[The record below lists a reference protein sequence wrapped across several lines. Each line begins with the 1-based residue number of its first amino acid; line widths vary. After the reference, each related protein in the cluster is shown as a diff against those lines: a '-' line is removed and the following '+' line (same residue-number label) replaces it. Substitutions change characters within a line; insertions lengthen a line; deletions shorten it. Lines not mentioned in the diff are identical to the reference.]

1 MKKVVKFGGSSLA
14 SAEQFKKVGDI
25 IRADEGRRYVVPSAP
40 GKRNSADTKV
50 TDMLYDCYRT
60 AVAGRDFKKKLQ
72 NIKARYQ
79 EIIDGLNLSLDLSPE
94 FEKIAENFAAAA
106 GEDYAASRGEY
117 LNGIVMANYLGYT
130 YIDSAEV
137 ICFDENGNFLA
148 DKTDEVLSKAK
159 IEHDTGHITAD
170 VLQTKDVNGNVF
182 HEWYNQDI
190 LEPYFPKDIC
200 SHIDEENL
208 KYGYP
213 LYASQSMWY
222 YNTKAFPD
230 GQPIHSWWEIIEKN
244 EDGTQKYRLFTKEI
258 GQESAYL
265 SLFASFINNAD
276 EMAQSYKDTYGK
288 VLEYT
293 YDASD
298 FNFEVPEKNAGVEYL
313 WRFSQA
319 EMTFIGDGDELV
331 LAVHNSTADEPALC
345 LASAGKIGNRDESGY
360 NIAWCLNLEPY
371 TALLNLES
379 LFIAKGT
386 NSPAGARLFVRYI
399 TGGADG
405 QSEGMKPFKKEG
417 NWPVRDDVEDK
428 KNPAKLSELG
438 ARANDLSA
446 IYYIYPDVQDMWTY
460 WLSKNP
466 KMK

>member
-1 MKKVVKFGGSSLA
+1 MKMKKFFALLLSLSMVLSLA
-14 SAEQFKKVGDI
+14 ACGSKGNSNDSQTDGETASDLHLGYDINTGENHYGPYYDEWSDKTDEELFEEALKEDTTINVYATSSKMMKVE
-25 IRADEGRRYVVPSAP
+25 EGFEAAYP
-40 GKRNSADTKV
+40 G
-50 TDMLYDCYRT
+50 
-60 AVAGRDFKKKLQ
+60 
-72 NIKARYQ
+72 
-79 EIIDGLNLSLDLSPE
+79 LDLVVS
-94 FEKIAENFAAAA
+94 
-106 GEDYAASRGEY
+106 D
-117 LNGIVMANYLGYT
+117 L
-130 YIDSAEV
+130 
-137 ICFDENGNFLA
+137 
-148 DKTDEVLSKAK
+148 KTDEVLSKAK
-159 IEHDTGHITAD
+159 IEHDTGNITAD

-190 LEPYFPKDIC
+190 LEPYYPKDIC
-200 SHIDEENL
+200 SHIDEGYL

-288 VLEYT
+288 DLEYT
-293 YDASD
+293 YDASSFD
-298 FNFEVPEKNAGVEYL
+298 FEVPENNAGVEYL

-319 EMTFIGDGDELV
+319 KMTFISDGDELV
-331 LAVHNSTADEPALC
+331 LAVHNSTAEDPALC

-360 NIAWCLNLEPY
+360 DIAWCLNLEPY
-371 TALLNLES
+371 TALLNLEC

-386 NSPAGARLFVRYI
+386 NSPAGARLFIRYV

-405 QSEGMKPFKKEG
+405 KSEGMKPFKKEG
-417 NWPVRDDVEDK
+417 NWPIRDDVEDK
-428 KNPAKLSELG
+428 KNPAELTELG

-446 IYYIYPDVQDMWTY
+446 IYDIYLDVQEMWTY
-460 WLSKNP
+460 GLSQNL

>member
-1 MKKVVKFGGSSLA
+1 MKMKKFFALLLSLSMVLSLA
-14 SAEQFKKVGDI
+14 ACGSKGNSNDSQTDGETASDLHLGYDINTGENHYGPYYDEWSDKTDEELFEEALKEDTTINVYATSSKMMKVE
-25 IRADEGRRYVVPSAP
+25 EGFEAAYP
-40 GKRNSADTKV
+40 G
-50 TDMLYDCYRT
+50 
-60 AVAGRDFKKKLQ
+60 
-72 NIKARYQ
+72 
-79 EIIDGLNLSLDLSPE
+79 LDLVVS
-94 FEKIAENFAAAA
+94 
-106 GEDYAASRGEY
+106 D
-117 LNGIVMANYLGYT
+117 L
-130 YIDSAEV
+130 
-137 ICFDENGNFLA
+137 
-148 DKTDEVLSKAK
+148 KTDEVLSKAK
-159 IEHDTGHITAD
+159 IEHDTGNITAD

-190 LEPYFPKDIC
+190 LEPYYPKDIC
-200 SHIDEENL
+200 SHIDEGYL

-288 VLEYT
+288 DLEYT
-293 YDASD
+293 YDASSFD
-298 FNFEVPEKNAGVEYL
+298 FEVPENNAGVEYL

-319 EMTFIGDGDELV
+319 KMTFISDGDELV
-331 LAVHNSTADEPALC
+331 LAVQNSTAEDPALC

-360 NIAWCLNLEPY
+360 DIAWCLNLEPY
-371 TALLNLES
+371 TALLNLEC

-386 NSPAGARLFVRYI
+386 NSPAGARLFIRYV

-405 QSEGMKPFKKEG
+405 KSEGMKPFKKEG

-428 KNPAKLSELG
+428 KNPAQLTELG

-446 IYYIYPDVQDMWTY
+446 IYDIYLDVQEMWTY
-460 WLSKNP
+460 WLSQNL

>member
-1 MKKVVKFGGSSLA
+1 MKMKKFFALLLSLSMVLSLA
-14 SAEQFKKVGDI
+14 ACGSKGNSNDSQTDGETASDLHLGYDINTGENHYGPYYDEWSDKTDEELFEEALKEDTTINVYATSSKMMKVE
-25 IRADEGRRYVVPSAP
+25 EGFEAAYP
-40 GKRNSADTKV
+40 G
-50 TDMLYDCYRT
+50 
-60 AVAGRDFKKKLQ
+60 
-72 NIKARYQ
+72 
-79 EIIDGLNLSLDLSPE
+79 LDLVVS
-94 FEKIAENFAAAA
+94 
-106 GEDYAASRGEY
+106 D
-117 LNGIVMANYLGYT
+117 L
-130 YIDSAEV
+130 
-137 ICFDENGNFLA
+137 
-148 DKTDEVLSKAK
+148 KTDEVLSKAK
-159 IEHDTGHITAD
+159 IEHDTGNITAD
-170 VLQTKDVNGNVF
+170 VLQTKDVNGNGF

-200 SHIDEENL
+200 SHIDEGYL

-288 VLEYT
+288 DLEYT
-293 YDASD
+293 YDASSFD
-298 FNFEVPEKNAGVEYL
+298 FEVPENNAGVEYL

-319 EMTFIGDGDELV
+319 KMTFISDGDELV
-331 LAVHNSTADEPALC
+331 LAVHNSTAEDPALC

-360 NIAWCLNLEPY
+360 DIAWCLNLEPY
-371 TALLNLES
+371 TALLNLEC

-386 NSPAGARLFVRYI
+386 NSPAGARLFIRYV

-405 QSEGMKPFKKEG
+405 KSEGMKPFKKEG

-428 KNPAKLSELG
+428 KNPAELTELG

-446 IYYIYPDVQDMWTY
+446 IYDIYLDVQEMWTY
-460 WLSKNP
+460 WLSQNL

>member
-1 MKKVVKFGGSSLA
+1 MKMKKFFALLLSLSMVLSLA
-14 SAEQFKKVGDI
+14 ACGSKGNSNDSQTDGETASDLHLGYDINTGENHYGPYYDEWSDKTDEELYEEALKEDTTINVYATSSKMLKVE
-25 IRADEGRRYVVPSAP
+25 EGFEAAYP
-40 GKRNSADTKV
+40 G
-50 TDMLYDCYRT
+50 
-60 AVAGRDFKKKLQ
+60 
-72 NIKARYQ
+72 
-79 EIIDGLNLSLDLSPE
+79 LDLVVS
-94 FEKIAENFAAAA
+94 
-106 GEDYAASRGEY
+106 D
-117 LNGIVMANYLGYT
+117 L
-130 YIDSAEV
+130 
-137 ICFDENGNFLA
+137 
-148 DKTDEVLSKAK
+148 KTDEVLSKAK
-159 IEHDTGHITAD
+159 IEHDTGNITAD

-190 LEPYFPKDIC
+190 LEPYYPKDIC
-200 SHIDEENL
+200 SHIDEGYL

-230 GQPIHSWWEIIEKN
+230 GQPIHSWWEIIEKKD
-244 EDGTQKYRLFTKEI
+244 DGTQKYRLFTKEI

-288 VLEYT
+288 DLEYT
-293 YDASD
+293 YDASSFD
-298 FNFEVPEKNAGVEYL
+298 FEVPENNAGVEYL

-319 EMTFIGDGDELV
+319 KMTFISDGDELV
-331 LAVHNSTADEPALC
+331 LAVHNSTAEDPALC

-360 NIAWCLNLEPY
+360 DIAWCLNLEPY
-371 TALLNLES
+371 TALLNLEC

-386 NSPAGARLFVRYI
+386 NSPAGARLFIRYV

-405 QSEGMKPFKKEG
+405 KSEGMKPFKKEG
-417 NWPVRDDVEDK
+417 NWPIRDDVEDK
-428 KNPAKLSELG
+428 KNPAELTELG

-446 IYYIYPDVQDMWTY
+446 IYDIYLDVQEMWTY
-460 WLSKNP
+460 WLSQNL

>member
-1 MKKVVKFGGSSLA
+1 MKMKKFFALLLSLSMVLSLA
-14 SAEQFKKVGDI
+14 ACGSKGNSNDSQTDGETASDLHLGYDLNTGENHYGPYYDDWSDKTDEELFEEALKEDTTINVYATSSKMMKVE
-25 IRADEGRRYVVPSAP
+25 EGFEAAYP
-40 GKRNSADTKV
+40 G
-50 TDMLYDCYRT
+50 
-60 AVAGRDFKKKLQ
+60 
-72 NIKARYQ
+72 
-79 EIIDGLNLSLDLSPE
+79 LDLVVS
-94 FEKIAENFAAAA
+94 
-106 GEDYAASRGEY
+106 D
-117 LNGIVMANYLGYT
+117 L
-130 YIDSAEV
+130 
-137 ICFDENGNFLA
+137 
-148 DKTDEVLSKAK
+148 KTDEVLSKAK
-159 IEHDTGHITAD
+159 IEHDTGNITAD

-190 LEPYFPKDIC
+190 LEPYYPKDIC
-200 SHIDEENL
+200 SHIDEGYL

-288 VLEYT
+288 DLEYT
-293 YDASD
+293 YDASSFD
-298 FNFEVPEKNAGVEYL
+298 FEVPENNAGVEYL

-319 EMTFIGDGDELV
+319 KMTFISDGDELV
-331 LAVHNSTADEPALC
+331 LAVHNSTAEDPALC

-360 NIAWCLNLEPY
+360 DIAWCLNLEPY
-371 TALLNLES
+371 TALLNLEC

-386 NSPAGARLFVRYI
+386 NSPAGARLFIRYV

-405 QSEGMKPFKKEG
+405 KSEGMKPFKKEG

-428 KNPAKLSELG
+428 KNPAQLTELG

-446 IYYIYPDVQDMWTY
+446 IYDIYLDVQEMWTY
-460 WLSKNP
+460 WLSQNL

>member
-1 MKKVVKFGGSSLA
+1 MKMKKFFALLLSLSMVLSLA
-14 SAEQFKKVGDI
+14 ACGSKGNSNDSQTDGETASDLHLGYDLNTGENHYGPYYDEWSDKTDEELFEEALKEDTTINVYATSSKMMKVE
-25 IRADEGRRYVVPSAP
+25 EGFEAAYP
-40 GKRNSADTKV
+40 G
-50 TDMLYDCYRT
+50 
-60 AVAGRDFKKKLQ
+60 
-72 NIKARYQ
+72 
-79 EIIDGLNLSLDLSPE
+79 LDLVVS
-94 FEKIAENFAAAA
+94 
-106 GEDYAASRGEY
+106 D
-117 LNGIVMANYLGYT
+117 L
-130 YIDSAEV
+130 
-137 ICFDENGNFLA
+137 
-148 DKTDEVLSKAK
+148 KTDEVLSKAK
-159 IEHDTGHITAD
+159 IEHDTGNITAD

-200 SHIDEENL
+200 SHIDEGYL

-288 VLEYT
+288 DLEYT
-293 YDASD
+293 YDASSFD
-298 FNFEVPEKNAGVEYL
+298 FEVPENNAGVEYL

-319 EMTFIGDGDELV
+319 KMTFISDGDELV
-331 LAVHNSTADEPALC
+331 LAVHNSTAEDPALC

-360 NIAWCLNLEPY
+360 DIAWCLNLEPY
-371 TALLNLES
+371 TALLNLEC

-386 NSPAGARLFVRYI
+386 NSPAGARLFIRYV

-405 QSEGMKPFKKEG
+405 KSEGMKPFKKEG

-428 KNPAKLSELG
+428 KNPAQLTELG

-446 IYYIYPDVQDMWTY
+446 IYDIYLDVQEMWTY
-460 WLSKNP
+460 WLSQNL

>member
-1 MKKVVKFGGSSLA
+1 MKMKKFFALLLSLSMVLSLA
-14 SAEQFKKVGDI
+14 ACGSKGNSNDSQTDGETASNLHLGYDLNTGENHYGPYYDEWSDKTDEELFEEALKEDTTINVYATSSKMMKVE
-25 IRADEGRRYVVPSAP
+25 EGFEAAYP
-40 GKRNSADTKV
+40 G
-50 TDMLYDCYRT
+50 
-60 AVAGRDFKKKLQ
+60 
-72 NIKARYQ
+72 
-79 EIIDGLNLSLDLSPE
+79 LDLVVS
-94 FEKIAENFAAAA
+94 
-106 GEDYAASRGEY
+106 D
-117 LNGIVMANYLGYT
+117 L
-130 YIDSAEV
+130 
-137 ICFDENGNFLA
+137 
-148 DKTDEVLSKAK
+148 KTDEVLSKAK
-159 IEHDTGHITAD
+159 IEHDTGNITAD

-190 LEPYFPKDIC
+190 LEPYYPKDIC
-200 SHIDEENL
+200 SHIDEGYL

-288 VLEYT
+288 DLEYT
-293 YDASD
+293 YDASSFD
-298 FNFEVPEKNAGVEYL
+298 FEVPENNAGVEYL

-319 EMTFIGDGDELV
+319 KMTFISDGDELV
-331 LAVHNSTADEPALC
+331 LAVHNSTAEDPALC

-360 NIAWCLNLEPY
+360 DIAWCLNLEPY
-371 TALLNLES
+371 TALLNLEC

-386 NSPAGARLFVRYI
+386 NSPAGARLFIRYV

-405 QSEGMKPFKKEG
+405 KSEGMKPFKKEG

-428 KNPAKLSELG
+428 KNPAQLTELG

-446 IYYIYPDVQDMWTY
+446 IYDIYLDVQEMWTY
-460 WLSKNP
+460 WLSQNL

>member
-1 MKKVVKFGGSSLA
+1 MKMKKFFALLLSLSMVLSLA
-14 SAEQFKKVGDI
+14 ACGSKGNSNDSQTNGETASDLHLGYDLNTGENHYGPYYDEWSDKTDEELFEEALKEDTTINVYATSSKMMKVE
-25 IRADEGRRYVVPSAP
+25 EGFEAAYP
-40 GKRNSADTKV
+40 G
-50 TDMLYDCYRT
+50 
-60 AVAGRDFKKKLQ
+60 
-72 NIKARYQ
+72 
-79 EIIDGLNLSLDLSPE
+79 LDLVVS
-94 FEKIAENFAAAA
+94 
-106 GEDYAASRGEY
+106 D
-117 LNGIVMANYLGYT
+117 L
-130 YIDSAEV
+130 
-137 ICFDENGNFLA
+137 
-148 DKTDEVLSKAK
+148 KTDEVLSKAK
-159 IEHDTGHITAD
+159 IEHDTGNITAD

-190 LEPYFPKDIC
+190 LEPYYPKDIC
-200 SHIDEENL
+200 SHIDEGYL

-288 VLEYT
+288 DLEYT
-293 YDASD
+293 YDASSFD
-298 FNFEVPEKNAGVEYL
+298 FEVPENNAGVEYL

-319 EMTFIGDGDELV
+319 KMTFISDGDELV
-331 LAVHNSTADEPALC
+331 LAVHNSTAEDPALC

-360 NIAWCLNLEPY
+360 DIAWCLNLEPY
-371 TALLNLES
+371 TALLNLEC

-386 NSPAGARLFVRYI
+386 NSPAGARLFIRYV

-405 QSEGMKPFKKEG
+405 KSEGMKPFKKEG

-428 KNPAKLSELG
+428 KNPAQLTELG

-446 IYYIYPDVQDMWTY
+446 IYDIYLDVQEMWTY
-460 WLSKNP
+460 WLSQNL

>member
-1 MKKVVKFGGSSLA
+1 MKMKKFFALLLSLSMVLSLA
-14 SAEQFKKVGDI
+14 ACGSKGNSNDSQTDGETASDLHLGYDINTGENHYGPYYDEWSDKTDEELFEEALKEDTTINVYATSSKMMKVE
-25 IRADEGRRYVVPSAP
+25 EGFEAAYP
-40 GKRNSADTKV
+40 G
-50 TDMLYDCYRT
+50 
-60 AVAGRDFKKKLQ
+60 
-72 NIKARYQ
+72 
-79 EIIDGLNLSLDLSPE
+79 LDLVVS
-94 FEKIAENFAAAA
+94 
-106 GEDYAASRGEY
+106 D
-117 LNGIVMANYLGYT
+117 L
-130 YIDSAEV
+130 
-137 ICFDENGNFLA
+137 
-148 DKTDEVLSKAK
+148 KTDEVLSKAK

-200 SHIDEENL
+200 SHIDEGYL

-288 VLEYT
+288 DLEYT
-293 YDASD
+293 YDASSFD
-298 FNFEVPEKNAGVEYL
+298 FEVPENNAGVEYL

-319 EMTFIGDGDELV
+319 KMTFISDGDELV
-331 LAVHNSTADEPALC
+331 LAVHNSTAEDPALC

-360 NIAWCLNLEPY
+360 DIAWCLNLEPY
-371 TALLNLES
+371 TALLNLEC

-386 NSPAGARLFVRYI
+386 NSPAGARLFIRYV

-405 QSEGMKPFKKEG
+405 KSEGMKPFKKEG

>member
-1 MKKVVKFGGSSLA
+1 MKMKKFFALLLSLSMVLSLA
-14 SAEQFKKVGDI
+14 ACGSKGNSNDSQTDGETASDLHLGYDLNTGENHYGPYYDEWSDKTDEELFEEALKEDTTINVYATSSKMMKVE
-25 IRADEGRRYVVPSAP
+25 EGFEAAYP
-40 GKRNSADTKV
+40 G
-50 TDMLYDCYRT
+50 
-60 AVAGRDFKKKLQ
+60 
-72 NIKARYQ
+72 
-79 EIIDGLNLSLDLSPE
+79 LDLVVS
-94 FEKIAENFAAAA
+94 
-106 GEDYAASRGEY
+106 D
-117 LNGIVMANYLGYT
+117 L
-130 YIDSAEV
+130 
-137 ICFDENGNFLA
+137 
-148 DKTDEVLSKAK
+148 KTDEVLSKAK
-159 IEHDTGHITAD
+159 IEHDTGNITAD

-190 LEPYFPKDIC
+190 LEPYYPKDIC
-200 SHIDEENL
+200 SHIDEGYL

-230 GQPIHSWWEIIEKN
+230 GQPIHSWWEIIEKKD
-244 EDGTQKYRLFTKEI
+244 DGTQKYRLFTKEI

-288 VLEYT
+288 DLEYT
-293 YDASD
+293 YDASSFD
-298 FNFEVPEKNAGVEYL
+298 FEVPENNAGVEYL

-319 EMTFIGDGDELV
+319 KMTFISDGDELV
-331 LAVHNSTADEPALC
+331 LAVHNSTAEDPALC

-360 NIAWCLNLEPY
+360 DIAWCLNLEPY
-371 TALLNLES
+371 TALLNLEC

-386 NSPAGARLFVRYI
+386 NSPAGARLFIRYV

-405 QSEGMKPFKKEG
+405 KSEGMKPFKKEG
-417 NWPVRDDVEDK
+417 NWPIRDDVEDK
-428 KNPAKLSELG
+428 KNPAELTELG

-446 IYYIYPDVQDMWTY
+446 IYDIYLDVQEMWTY
-460 WLSKNP
+460 WLSQNL

>member
-1 MKKVVKFGGSSLA
+1 MKMKKFFALLLSLSMVLSLA
-14 SAEQFKKVGDI
+14 ACGSKGNSNDSQTDGETASDLHLGYDINTGENHYGPYYDEWSDKTDEELFEEALKEDTTINVYATSSKMMKVE
-25 IRADEGRRYVVPSAP
+25 EGFEAAYP
-40 GKRNSADTKV
+40 G
-50 TDMLYDCYRT
+50 
-60 AVAGRDFKKKLQ
+60 
-72 NIKARYQ
+72 
-79 EIIDGLNLSLDLSPE
+79 LDLVVS
-94 FEKIAENFAAAA
+94 
-106 GEDYAASRGEY
+106 D
-117 LNGIVMANYLGYT
+117 L
-130 YIDSAEV
+130 
-137 ICFDENGNFLA
+137 
-148 DKTDEVLSKAK
+148 KTDEVLSKAK
-159 IEHDTGHITAD
+159 IEHDTGNITAD

-190 LEPYFPKDIC
+190 LEPYYPKDIC
-200 SHIDEENL
+200 SHIDEGYL

-288 VLEYT
+288 DLEYT
-293 YDASD
+293 YDASSFD
-298 FNFEVPEKNAGVEYL
+298 FEVPENNAGVEYL

-319 EMTFIGDGDELV
+319 KMTFISDGDELV
-331 LAVHNSTADEPALC
+331 LAVHNTTAEDPALC

-360 NIAWCLNLEPY
+360 DIAWCLNLEPY
-371 TALLNLES
+371 TALLNLEC

-386 NSPAGARLFVRYI
+386 NSPAGARLFIRYV

-405 QSEGMKPFKKEG
+405 KSEGMKPFKKEG

-428 KNPAKLSELG
+428 KNPAQLTELG

-446 IYYIYPDVQDMWTY
+446 IYDIYLDVQEMWTY
-460 WLSKNP
+460 WLSQNL

>member
-1 MKKVVKFGGSSLA
+1 MKMKKFFALLLSLSMVLSLA
-14 SAEQFKKVGDI
+14 ACGSKGNSNDSQTDGETASDLHLGYDINTGENHYGPYYDEWSDKTDEELFEEALKEDTTINVYATSSKMMKVE
-25 IRADEGRRYVVPSAP
+25 EGFEAAYP
-40 GKRNSADTKV
+40 G
-50 TDMLYDCYRT
+50 
-60 AVAGRDFKKKLQ
+60 
-72 NIKARYQ
+72 
-79 EIIDGLNLSLDLSPE
+79 LDLVVS
-94 FEKIAENFAAAA
+94 
-106 GEDYAASRGEY
+106 D
-117 LNGIVMANYLGYT
+117 L
-130 YIDSAEV
+130 
-137 ICFDENGNFLA
+137 
-148 DKTDEVLSKAK
+148 KTDEVLSKAK
-159 IEHDTGHITAD
+159 IEHDTGNITAD

-190 LEPYFPKDIC
+190 LEPYYPKDIC
-200 SHIDEENL
+200 SHIDEGYL

-288 VLEYT
+288 DLEYT
-293 YDASD
+293 YDASSFD
-298 FNFEVPEKNAGVEYL
+298 FEVPENNAGVEYL

-319 EMTFIGDGDELV
+319 KMTFISDGDELV
-331 LAVHNSTADEPALC
+331 LAVHNSTAEDPALC

-360 NIAWCLNLEPY
+360 DIAWCLNLEPY
-371 TALLNLES
+371 TALLNLEC

-386 NSPAGARLFVRYI
+386 NSPAGARLFIRYV

-405 QSEGMKPFKKEG
+405 KSEGMKPFKKEG

-428 KNPAKLSELG
+428 KNPAQLTELG

-446 IYYIYPDVQDMWTY
+446 LYDIYLDVQEMWTY
-460 WLSKNP
+460 WLSQNL

>member
-1 MKKVVKFGGSSLA
+1 MKMKKFFALLLSLSMVLSLA
-14 SAEQFKKVGDI
+14 ACGSKGNSNDSQTDGETASDLHLGYDINTGENHYGPYYDEWSDKTDEELFEEALKEDTTINVYATSSKMMKVE
-25 IRADEGRRYVVPSAP
+25 EGFEAAYP
-40 GKRNSADTKV
+40 G
-50 TDMLYDCYRT
+50 
-60 AVAGRDFKKKLQ
+60 
-72 NIKARYQ
+72 
-79 EIIDGLNLSLDLSPE
+79 LDLVVS
-94 FEKIAENFAAAA
+94 
-106 GEDYAASRGEY
+106 D
-117 LNGIVMANYLGYT
+117 L
-130 YIDSAEV
+130 
-137 ICFDENGNFLA
+137 
-148 DKTDEVLSKAK
+148 KTDEVLSKAK
-159 IEHDTGHITAD
+159 IEHDTGNITAD

-190 LEPYFPKDIC
+190 LEPYYPKDIC
-200 SHIDEENL
+200 SHIDEGYL

-230 GQPIHSWWEIIEKN
+230 GQPIHSWWEILEKN

-288 VLEYT
+288 DLEYT
-293 YDASD
+293 YDASSFD
-298 FNFEVPEKNAGVEYL
+298 FEVPENNAGVEYL

-319 EMTFIGDGDELV
+319 KMTFISDGDELV
-331 LAVHNSTADEPALC
+331 LAVHNSTAEDPALC

-360 NIAWCLNLEPY
+360 DIAWCLNLEPY
-371 TALLNLES
+371 TALLNLEC

-386 NSPAGARLFVRYI
+386 NSPAGARLFIRYV

-405 QSEGMKPFKKEG
+405 KSEGMKPFKKEG
-417 NWPVRDDVEDK
+417 NWPIRDDVEDK
-428 KNPAKLSELG
+428 KNPAELTELG

-446 IYYIYPDVQDMWTY
+446 IYDIYLDVQEMWTY
-460 WLSKNP
+460 WLSQNL

>member
-1 MKKVVKFGGSSLA
+1 MKMKKFFALLLSLSMVLSLA
-14 SAEQFKKVGDI
+14 ACGSKGNSNDSQTDNETASDLHLGYDINTGENHYGPYYDEWSDKTDEELFEEALKEDTTINVYATSSKMMKVE
-25 IRADEGRRYVVPSAP
+25 EGFEAAYP
-40 GKRNSADTKV
+40 G
-50 TDMLYDCYRT
+50 
-60 AVAGRDFKKKLQ
+60 
-72 NIKARYQ
+72 
-79 EIIDGLNLSLDLSPE
+79 LDLVVS
-94 FEKIAENFAAAA
+94 
-106 GEDYAASRGEY
+106 D
-117 LNGIVMANYLGYT
+117 L
-130 YIDSAEV
+130 
-137 ICFDENGNFLA
+137 
-148 DKTDEVLSKAK
+148 KTDEVLSKAK
-159 IEHDTGHITAD
+159 IEHDTGNITAD

-190 LEPYFPKDIC
+190 LEPYYPKDIC
-200 SHIDEENL
+200 SHIDEGYL

-288 VLEYT
+288 DLEYT
-293 YDASD
+293 YDASSFD
-298 FNFEVPEKNAGVEYL
+298 FEVPENNAGVEYL

-319 EMTFIGDGDELV
+319 KMTFISDGDELV
-331 LAVHNSTADEPALC
+331 LAVHNSTAEDPALC

-360 NIAWCLNLEPY
+360 DIAWCLNLEPY
-371 TALLNLES
+371 TALLNLEC

-386 NSPAGARLFVRYI
+386 NSPAGARLFIRYV

-405 QSEGMKPFKKEG
+405 KSEGMKPFKKEG
-417 NWPVRDDVEDK
+417 NWPIRDDVEDK
-428 KNPAKLSELG
+428 KNPAELTELG

-446 IYYIYPDVQDMWTY
+446 IYDIYLDVQEMWTY
-460 WLSKNP
+460 WLSQNL

>member
-1 MKKVVKFGGSSLA
+1 MKMKKFFALLLSLSMVLSLA
-14 SAEQFKKVGDI
+14 ACGSKGNSNDSQTDGETASDLHLGYDINTGENHYGPYYDEWSDKTDEELFEEALKEDTTINVYATSSKMMKVE
-25 IRADEGRRYVVPSAP
+25 EGFEAAYP
-40 GKRNSADTKV
+40 G
-50 TDMLYDCYRT
+50 
-60 AVAGRDFKKKLQ
+60 
-72 NIKARYQ
+72 
-79 EIIDGLNLSLDLSPE
+79 LDLVVS
-94 FEKIAENFAAAA
+94 
-106 GEDYAASRGEY
+106 D
-117 LNGIVMANYLGYT
+117 L
-130 YIDSAEV
+130 
-137 ICFDENGNFLA
+137 
-148 DKTDEVLSKAK
+148 KTDEVLSKAK
-159 IEHDTGHITAD
+159 IEHDTGNITAD

-190 LEPYFPKDIC
+190 LEPYYPKDIC
-200 SHIDEENL
+200 SHIDEGYL

-222 YNTKAFPD
+222 YNTKAVPD

-288 VLEYT
+288 DLEYT
-293 YDASD
+293 YDASSFD
-298 FNFEVPEKNAGVEYL
+298 FEVPENNAGVEYL

-319 EMTFIGDGDELV
+319 KMTFISDGDELV
-331 LAVHNSTADEPALC
+331 LAVHNSTAEDPALC

-360 NIAWCLNLEPY
+360 DIAWCLNLEPY
-371 TALLNLES
+371 TALLNLEC

-386 NSPAGARLFVRYI
+386 NSPAGARLFIRYV

-405 QSEGMKPFKKEG
+405 KSEGMKPFKKEG

-428 KNPAKLSELG
+428 KNPAQLTELG

-446 IYYIYPDVQDMWTY
+446 IYDIYLDVQEMWTY
-460 WLSKNP
+460 WLSQNL

>member
-1 MKKVVKFGGSSLA
+1 MKMKKFFALLLSLSMVLSLA
-14 SAEQFKKVGDI
+14 ACGSKDNSNDSQTDGETASDLHLGYDINSGESFYGPYYDEWSDKTDEELYEEALKEDTTINVYATSSKMLKVEESFEK
-25 IRADEGRRYVVPSAP
+25 AYP
-40 GKRNSADTKV
+40 G
-50 TDMLYDCYRT
+50 
-60 AVAGRDFKKKLQ
+60 
-72 NIKARYQ
+72 
-79 EIIDGLNLSLDLSPE
+79 LDLVVSDLD
-94 FEKIAENFAAAA
+94 N
-106 GEDYAASRGEY
+106 
-117 LNGIVMANYLGYT
+117 
-130 YIDSAEV
+130 
-137 ICFDENGNFLA
+137 
-148 DKTDEVLSKAK
+148 DEVLSKAK
-159 IEHDTGHITAD
+159 IEHETGNITAD

-190 LEPYFPKDIC
+190 LEPYYPKDIC
-200 SHIDEENL
+200 SHIDEGNL

-213 LYASQSMWY
+213 LYASQSMWF
-222 YNTKAFPD
+222 YNTAAFPD

-258 GQESAYL
+258 GQETAYL

-288 VLEYT
+288 DLEYT
-293 YDASD
+293 YDASSFD
-298 FNFEVPEKNAGVEYL
+298 FDVPENNAGVEYL

-331 LAVHNSTADEPALC
+331 LAVHNSTAEDPALC

-360 NIAWCLNLEPY
+360 DIAWCLNLTPY
-371 TALLNLES
+371 TALLNLEC

-386 NSPAGARLFVRYI
+386 NSPAGARLFIRYI

-405 QSEGMKPFKKEG
+405 KSEGMKPFKKEG

-428 KNPAKLSELG
+428 KNPAKLTELG

-446 IYYIYPDVQDMWTY
+446 IYDIYPDVQDMWTY
-460 WLSKNP
+460 WLSQNP

>member
-1 MKKVVKFGGSSLA
+1 MKMKKFFALLLSLSMVLSLA
-14 SAEQFKKVGDI
+14 ACGSKGNSNDSQTDGETASDLHLGYDINTGENHYGPYYDEWSDKTDEELFEEALKEDTTINVYATSSKMMKVE
-25 IRADEGRRYVVPSAP
+25 EGFEAAYP
-40 GKRNSADTKV
+40 G
-50 TDMLYDCYRT
+50 
-60 AVAGRDFKKKLQ
+60 
-72 NIKARYQ
+72 
-79 EIIDGLNLSLDLSPE
+79 LDLVVS
-94 FEKIAENFAAAA
+94 
-106 GEDYAASRGEY
+106 D
-117 LNGIVMANYLGYT
+117 L
-130 YIDSAEV
+130 
-137 ICFDENGNFLA
+137 
-148 DKTDEVLSKAK
+148 KTDEVLSKAK
-159 IEHDTGHITAD
+159 IEHDTGYITAD

-190 LEPYFPKDIC
+190 LEPYYPKDIC
-200 SHIDEENL
+200 SHIDEGYL

-288 VLEYT
+288 DLEYT
-293 YDASD
+293 YDASSFD
-298 FNFEVPEKNAGVEYL
+298 FEVPENNAGVEYL

-319 EMTFIGDGDELV
+319 KMTFISDGDELV
-331 LAVHNSTADEPALC
+331 LAVHNSTAEDPALC

-360 NIAWCLNLEPY
+360 DIAWCLNLEPY
-371 TALLNLES
+371 TALLNLEC

-386 NSPAGARLFVRYI
+386 NSPAGARLFIRYV

-405 QSEGMKPFKKEG
+405 KSEGMKPFKKEG
-417 NWPVRDDVEDK
+417 NWPIRDDVEDK
-428 KNPAKLSELG
+428 KNPAELTELG

-446 IYYIYPDVQDMWTY
+446 IYDIYLDVQEMWTY
-460 WLSKNP
+460 WLSQNL